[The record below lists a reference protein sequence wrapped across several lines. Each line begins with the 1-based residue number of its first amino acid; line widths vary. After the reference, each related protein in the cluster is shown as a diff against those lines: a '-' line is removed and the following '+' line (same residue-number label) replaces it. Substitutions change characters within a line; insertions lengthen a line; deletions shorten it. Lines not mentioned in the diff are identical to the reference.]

1 MLDGLHKLH
10 LYLALDKHQIQVL
23 EIFCIIL
30 FNKNIISIFLFVVL
44 TVLVSDD
51 QEKREK
57 LGKEYNLKTY
67 TYDQFSQALAEGHCD
82 AFYIATPNNRHR
94 EFAAPALEKGYN
106 EIILYHFLLIELI
119 IYDRLSCF
127 T

>member
-1 MLDGLHKLH
+1 M
-10 LYLALDKHQIQVL
+10 DKHQIQVL
-23 EIFCIIL
+23 EIFYIIL
-30 FNKNIISIFLFVVL
+30 FNKKFISIFLFIAL

-94 EFAAPALEKGYN
+94 EFAVPALEKGFN
-106 EIILYHFLLIELI
+106 ETILSYFLLLN
-119 IYDRLSCF
+119 
-127 T
+127 